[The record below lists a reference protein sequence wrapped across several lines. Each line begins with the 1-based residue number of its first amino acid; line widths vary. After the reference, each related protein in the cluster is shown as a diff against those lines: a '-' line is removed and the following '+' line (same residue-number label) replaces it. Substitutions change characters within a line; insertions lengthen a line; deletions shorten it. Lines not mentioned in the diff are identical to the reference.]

1 MTREEL
7 LNINAGIVRD
17 VAANAVKHSPDAV
30 IIIFANPMDA
40 MCHVALEA
48 TGLPKS
54 RIIGQGGMLDTAR
67 YRTFIAWET
76 QSSVQDVHAQVLGGH
91 TDVTMVPIVSTAHVG
106 GVPLT
111 SLLPKE
117 RIEAVVQRTRK
128 GGTEVVS
135 LLKTGSAFVAP
146 AAATVEMVESVL
158 LDKNR
163 IIPCAAYLKGEFDI
177 QNAFVGVPVK
187 LGACGI
193 DRIYQPPPGTMR
205 WRGCTRPPK
214 PSRSSSAS
222 SRRRPISAMIEVP
235 CVKCIQTRS
244 ETPSASSA
252 RTPPASSP
260 RMSST
265 PSSAPA
271 SRRKPPW
278 PRRCWTRSCATLS
291 WPGDE
296 MLPLCQDTGTTVIFL
311 EVGQDLHI
319 VGGPLADALREG
331 VGAGYTE
338 GFLRASIVE
347 KPFLGAGQ
355 HQEQHPTGVTH
366 RDRPWRQAAHQ
377 GHAQGRRLREH
388 ESFHRH
394 APFGR
399 EAWGRGVRPQDRGGI
414 RRQPLSAHHRR
425 RWHRRHR
432 GARHVPGQALTHP
445 QGR

>member
-1 MTREEL
+1 MRRKVTIVGAGMTGGTIAQRLAETGYIDVTIHDIVEGLPQGKALDMAQSAPHIGFSGSVAGTNDWADTAGSDLVVITSGLPRKPGMTREEL

-30 IIIFANPMDA
+30 IIIFTNPMDA

-135 LLKTGSAFVAP
+135 LLKTGSAFVTP

-193 DRIYQPPPGTMR
+193 DRIYQPPLWDDEVEGLHAAAEAVKELV
-205 WRGCTRPPK
+205 GL
-214 PSRSSSAS
+214 
-222 SRRRPISAMIEVP
+222 IET
-235 CVKCIQTRS
+235 K
-244 ETPSASSA
+244 
-252 RTPPASSP
+252 
-260 RMSST
+260 
-265 PSSAPA
+265 
-271 SRRKPPW
+271 
-278 PRRCWTRSCATLS
+278 
-291 WPGDE
+291 
-296 MLPLCQDTGTTVIFL
+296 
-311 EVGQDLHI
+311 
-319 VGGPLADALREG
+319 
-331 VGAGYTE
+331 
-338 GFLRASIVE
+338 
-347 KPFLGAGQ
+347 
-355 HQEQHPTGVTH
+355 
-366 RDRPWRQAAHQ
+366 AH
-377 GHAQGRRLREH
+377 
-388 ESFHRH
+388 
-394 APFGR
+394 
-399 EAWGRGVRPQDRGGI
+399 
-414 RRQPLSAHHRR
+414 
-425 RWHRRHR
+425 
-432 GARHVPGQALTHP
+432 
-445 QGR
+445 